1 MASMM
6 IVDDYEIFRKQLK
19 DLKCFKEH
27 QDIHLLGEA
36 DNGADALRLLRKQP
50 IDILLTDIKMPKLN
64 GLELLEYVKQEN
76 LCKCVILLSEYA
88 DFEYARKGLVLGAF
102 DYIIKPVKSNSLS
115 KVLGRAKQFLEDEE
129 MKQHEFNAECRILI
143 ESIIKSSSN
152 FETQVKE
159 LIEKCFKSVE
169 DDIVKGVVLLIDSLN
184 EVVQGVTETY
194 QWISMLVTAP
204 EELCTRMLQ
213 ADDKYMASALFENY
227 MMELYVTVYNY
238 YPENMSALSM
248 KVADYIL
255 SHPYDRLTLM
265 DTAEVCYV
273 SHTYLSHR
281 FKLDMGK
288 SFVDYIVLLKMQI
301 IKKMLTETEMSFLE
315 IAEKLGYDDY
325 KYMGRLFKK
334 TYGFTLS
341 DYRRMQS
348 DQ

>member
-1 MASMM
+1 
-6 IVDDYEIFRKQLK
+6 
-19 DLKCFKEH
+19 
-27 QDIHLLGEA
+27 
-36 DNGADALRLLRKQP
+36 
-50 IDILLTDIKMPKLN
+50 
-64 GLELLEYVKQEN
+64 
-76 LCKCVILLSEYA
+76 
-88 DFEYARKGLVLGAF
+88 
-102 DYIIKPVKSNSLS
+102 
-115 KVLGRAKQFLEDEE
+115 
-129 MKQHEFNAECRILI
+129 
-143 ESIIKSSSN
+143 
-152 FETQVKE
+152 
-159 LIEKCFKSVE
+159 
-169 DDIVKGVVLLIDSLN
+169 
-184 EVVQGVTETY
+184 
-194 QWISMLVTAP
+194 
-204 EELCTRMLQ
+204 MLQ
-213 ADDKYMASALFENY
+213 ADDKYMAAALFENY
-227 MMELYVTVYNY
+227 MTELYVTVCNY
-238 YPENMSALSM
+238 YPANMSALSM
-248 KVADYIL
+248 KVVDYIL